1 MNTSLFPKILLFAFL
16 TCIIFCGCERPLCYD
31 LPLNNMMSVNYL
43 DHNGVSLLSKIDLSS
58 KATSRSIILW

>member
-1 MNTSLFPKILLFAFL
+1 MNTSLFCKILLFTFL
-16 TCIIFCGCERPLCYD
+16 TCIIFCGCERPLCCD